1 MKSILILS
9 ILLFSCPATGQF
21 PFSAALKAAIDAEMF
36 PQERGKKPGYI
47 VTIVQ
52 NDSVVYNRATGY
64 INVAKE
70 IPFTA
75 DSRIA
80 IASLSKQFTALGL
93 HLLLQEGKI
102 SLSDDVHKYIPE
114 LPKYPRPMLIRHLL
128 SHTSGIRDHITIL
141 GWENN
146 QQSHFYDFQGTV
158 DALKKYCWTSFPSGE
173 DFAYSNTGYILLALI
188 IERVSGQEFENY
200 MKERVFDPL
209 HMEHTEFS
217 FKRKGEE
224 YGHSTAYDYNTRRKH
239 FRIFKL
245 RESNALGA
253 TGIYTTVN
261 DLLKWDQNFTTAT
274 VGGTELLQYMQQ
286 SDTLDNGRS
295 VHYHNGIK
303 HRHLEGFEIS
313 EHSGGWAHYNVQY
326 IRVPELGLSI
336 VISANNEFDYPIE
349 MGERL
354 LKLLLP
360 EKIKELPGP
369 PATVENCALRNGLYL
384 ADNMSLR
391 EIVTIDGAMFVKIS
405 GSHKDSLIP
414 LYYSEEQRRV
424 MDEEGFA
431 VHIGNASFEWS
442 GGAYFNTP
450 HTFYL
455 LESDSSFNYP
465 ATAGRYMN
473 CEMGSVRLKYKKMSD
488 RYVMIGS
495 LIKRVRLDKVYDK
508 LYEAK
513 KHDFKL
519 LFIDPYTYLL
529 GNNRVFDLEFKRILD

>member
-1 MKSILILS
+1 
-9 ILLFSCPATGQF
+9 
-21 PFSAALKAAIDAEMF
+21 MF
-36 PQERGKKPGYI
+36 PDERGKKPGYI

-52 NDSVVYNRATGY
+52 NDSLVYNRATGY
-64 INVAKE
+64 INVGKE

-93 HLLLQEGKI
+93 HLLMQEGKI
-102 SLSDDVHKYIPE
+102 SLDDDVHKYIPE

-128 SHTSGIRDHITIL
+128 SHTSGVRDHITIL

-173 DFAYSNTGYILLALI
+173 DFAYSNTGYVLLALI
-188 IERVSGQEFENY
+188 IERVSGQEFESF
-200 MKERVFDPL
+200 MKQRIFDPL
-209 HMEHTEFS
+209 HMDYTEFS

-224 YGHSTAYDYNTRRKH
+224 YGHSTAYNYNVKREQ
-239 FRIFKL
+239 FRIFKY

-261 DLLKWDQNFTTAT
+261 DLLEWDRNFTTAT
-274 VGGTELLQYMQQ
+274 VGGEKLLRFIQQ
-286 SDTLDNGRS
+286 SDTLNNGQS
-295 VHYHNGIK
+295 VNYHNGIK
-303 HRHLEGFEIS
+303 HYRKEGFEIV
-313 EHSGGWAHYNVQY
+313 EHSGGWAHYNVEY
-326 IRVPELGLSI
+326 IRVPALGLSI
-336 VISANNEFDYPIE
+336 IIAANNEFDYPIE

-360 EKIKELPGP
+360 KKNQPLPYP
-369 PATVENCALRNGLYL
+369 PASAQNCALQNGLYL

-391 EIVTIDGAMFVKIS
+391 EIITRNDSLFVKIR
-405 GSHKDSLIP
+405 GVHDDLFIP
-414 LYYSEEQRRV
+414 LYYNPEKRV
-424 MDEEGFA
+424 VQDAEGFE
-431 VHIGNASFEWS
+431 VHIGSESFEWS
-442 GGAYFNTP
+442 GGSYFNTP
-450 HTFYL
+450 RTFHQL
-455 LESDSSFNYP
+455 HADTSFNYE
-465 ATAGRYMN
+465 ATAGRYIN

-488 RYVMIGS
+488 RFVMIGS

-519 LFIDPYTYLL
+519 IFIDQYTYLI
-529 GNNRVFDLEFKRILD
+529 GNSRVFGLEFKRIHN